1 MGGNIEEE
9 PVFAGI
15 GQVVLKGP
23 AEPHFLV
30 KIRVIDI
37 EIPADTLEAFKKGE
51 NGRAFG
57 FLLRCPP
64 EPFDYKESGA

>member
-1 MGGNIEEE
+1 VGGDIEEE

-23 AEPHFLV
+23 AEPRFLV

-37 EIPADTLEAFKKGE
+37 EVPADALEALEKGE

-57 FLLRCPP
+57 FLFRCPP
-64 EPFDYKESGA
+64 EPFDNK